1 MKTSWFGT
9 AVVLSLA
16 GFFCVPNACA
26 RNVDDATAAVRA
38 VVQHKAEAWNRHD
51 AAAYAALYTPDCDVV
66 NIVGWWWK
74 SRAEMQAKLTRA
86 FSSVFAQS
94 TLTFTGVTVKF
105 LKPDVA
111 VAHARWTMTGEHM
124 PPGIPPPD
132 RGIMTMVL
140 TKQDDGRWLIA
151 EFQNT
156 LSKPEHPF
164 PVKSQAHAIRK
175 TKTSG

>member
-1 MKTSWFGT
+1 MKAWFGL
-9 AVVLSLA
+9 AIMLALA
-16 GFFCVPNACA
+16 GSFCVSNASA
-26 RNVDDATAAVRA
+26 RGAGDPAIAVRA
-38 VVQHKAEAWNRHD
+38 VVQHTAEAWNRHD

-86 FSSVFAQS
+86 FSSAFAHS
-94 TLTFTGVTVKF
+94 TLAFTDIKVEF

-111 VAHARWTMTGEHM
+111 VAHARWSMTGARM
-124 PPGIPPPD
+124 PPGMPTPGA
-132 RGIMTMVL
+132 GIITMVL
-140 TKQDDGRWLIA
+140 TKHAGHWRIA

-164 PVKSQAHAIRK
+164 PTAPGAAR
-175 TKTSG
+175 SGAD